1 MVNLKHFILESEA
14 SSVKDEEQRMNN
26 GAPLRQPANVQHLQ
40 KTFMG
45 EATPTAARPM
55 PPQEW
60 VNQRT
65 LQRQCPPH
73 SECNHPEA
81 ELIVVFMPSDTSAVS
96 SPPARPSSLQNG
108 PGRGPQPPHVHVMV
122 LCRPGLSANRSTV
135 RRIAWRSPLGSGLDP
150 LGTLRTN
157 HSAAFASQIP
167 QLFLCFKAFVLEYVD
182 VCQPAS
188 PGDQTL
194 EYLLPVPS
202 PSSAAA
208 RNLIP
213 AACQQN
219 QEW

>member
-122 LCRPGLSANRSTV
+122 LCRPGLSAR
-135 RRIAWRSPLGSGLDP
+135 PL
-150 LGTLRTN
+150 
-157 HSAAFASQIP
+157 HSAPDCLAFPPRKRIGSFGDIAHKSQCSFCLP
-167 QLFLCFKAFVLEYVD
+167 DPSVV
-182 VCQPAS
+182 S
-188 PGDQTL
+188 
-194 EYLLPVPS
+194 LLQGFCS
-202 PSSAAA
+202 
-208 RNLIP
+208 RI
-213 AACQQN
+213 C
-219 QEW
+219 

>member
-1 MVNLKHFILESEA
+1 
-14 SSVKDEEQRMNN
+14 
-26 GAPLRQPANVQHLQ
+26 
-40 KTFMG
+40 
-45 EATPTAARPM
+45 
-55 PPQEW
+55 
-60 VNQRT
+60 
-65 LQRQCPPH
+65 
-73 SECNHPEA
+73 
-81 ELIVVFMPSDTSAVS
+81 
-96 SPPARPSSLQNG
+96 
-108 PGRGPQPPHVHVMV
+108 
-122 LCRPGLSANRSTV
+122 V

-219 QEW
+219 QEWFYRHALATAGLASSLLDPRTNLTTRVTNVEIESTFRFHGHPRMHFHCYPRIPKLLSSMGSVHKMPPLNTSSCICALGDSFITHPCSILPLKVLKVPCEYSH